1 MLYWAASEM
10 FECSTTMRIGPIVNC
25 RRIDCAAAALLLRR
39 CFAMPCLALPC
50 PGLGFSFCFV
60 SFVSRSLVIAA
71 SRRSRSRCL
80 SLSQSLRR
88 SVCRRVSSFS
98 HIHFALCLSAQRT
111 YDVSERQTEQQQKQ
125 IQLQI
130 QILIT
135 ITKRIQM
142 RRDIEKTEHYLH
154 NRTSFIAL

>member
-25 RRIDCAAAALLLRR
+25 RRIDCAAAALL
-39 CFAMPCLALPC
+39 PCLALPC

-125 IQLQI
+125 IQ
-130 QILIT
+130 ILIT

>member
-50 PGLGFSFCFV
+50 PGWGFSFCFV
-60 SFVSRSLVIAA
+60 SFVSRSFVIAA
-71 SRRSRSRCL
+71 SRRRRSRCL

-125 IQLQI
+125 IQ
-130 QILIT
+130 ILIT

>member
-98 HIHFALCLSAQRT
+98 HTHFALCLSAQRT
-111 YDVSERQTEQQQKQ
+111 YDVSERQTEQQQK
-125 IQLQI
+125 QI

>member
-25 RRIDCAAAALLLRR
+25 RRIDCAAAAPLLRR

-71 SRRSRSRCL
+71 SRRSLGRSRCL

-98 HIHFALCLSAQRT
+98 RIYFALCLSAQRT
-111 YDVSERQTEQQQKQ
+111 YDVSERQTEQQQK
-125 IQLQI
+125 QI